1 MVNTDSYIEEKIKER
16 MVAGNSAYHVHKK
29 YFHQN

>member
-1 MVNTDSYIEEKIKER
+1 MVNTDSYIEEEIKER
-16 MVAGNSAYHVHKK
+16 MAAGNSANHVHKK